1 MNPYV
6 ERIVSL
12 LKSARGITVTPFI
25 TEGIDD
31 RLYVQ
36 VVGIAGFPVFTV
48 KRSGAYELPFEHTYT
63 NAEMRKRG
71 WSIVEGE
78 SEGLNAALFAD
89 QLAARPR
96 NRHDL
101 CTGPNYVPYD
111 PNAIARVRQM
121 AAEAD
126 PKESWQIWSE
136 AA

>member
-1 MNPYV
+1 MNFYV
-6 ERIVSL
+6 ERAVSL
-12 LKSARGITVTPFI
+12 LKSVRGITVTPFI
-25 TEGIDD
+25 AEGTDG

-63 NAEMRKRG
+63 NVDMRKRG

-101 CTGPNYVPYD
+101 CSGPNYVPYD
-111 PNAIARVRQM
+111 RNLSHVSGRWRHRPTQ
-121 AAEAD
+121 
-126 PKESWQIWSE
+126 KSLGESG
-136 AA
+136 

>member
-6 ERIVSL
+6 ARIVSL
-12 LKSARGITVTPFI
+12 LKSVRGITVTPFI
-25 TEGIDD
+25 TDGPDG

-63 NAEMRKRG
+63 NADMKERG

-78 SEGLNAALFAD
+78 SEGLNAVLFAD

-121 AAEAD
+121 AAEAA
-126 PKESWQIWSE
+126 PKESWQIWLK